1 MRLAFKFFL
10 AFSLVILVLAGIAAW
25 SLNEVGK
32 LTIADRTITVKA
44 AEALRSAASLRE
56 AVSTAKRVDMRSL
69 VFANQEYT
77 DKSIEGAAGIAREF
91 DRLAGYLT
99 AAEEE
104 ALFRKSAVGFKTYY
118 ASVTEAREL
127 RKRGDVKRA
136 EKLLKEDAQPVVDRV
151 VEDLDRLVQIT
162 RDALDQTQTEAK
174 DALGRARFEIEALR
188 SRTWKAVT
196 TAMILAVLAALAGT
210 GVIAF
215 RLTRALARLSDATRA
230 VAEGKFHEPLPINS
244 KDEIGALAKSFN
256 SMAARLRETD
266 EMKGKFY
273 ATVSHELRSPLNAM
287 REAARLI
294 EAKTA
299 GPLTEKQ
306 ERLIAIF
313 QKGAERL
320 LRLVNEVLDLS
331 RVNTGDL
338 AVERRWFVLEAAVRD
353 AIDELRPQAE
363 QRGIALRVD
372 GGGGSERMFG
382 DEDRIMQVVVN
393 LVGNSLR
400 FTPPGGSITVRLGH
414 TDDEMEIL
422 VEDTGMGIPAAFLPV
437 VFDRFRQA
445 HSGKGGTGLGLA
457 IVKSLVEAH
466 DGHVRVESEEGKGS
480 RFTVTLP
487 RGTPSEVAMEGEVR
501 QA

>member
-1 MRLAFKFFL
+1 
-10 AFSLVILVLAGIAAW
+10 
-25 SLNEVGK
+25 
-32 LTIADRTITVKA
+32 
-44 AEALRSAASLRE
+44 
-56 AVSTAKRVDMRSL
+56 
-69 VFANQEYT
+69 
-77 DKSIEGAAGIAREF
+77 
-91 DRLAGYLT
+91 
-99 AAEEE
+99 
-104 ALFRKSAVGFKTYY
+104 
-118 ASVTEAREL
+118 
-127 RKRGDVKRA
+127 
-136 EKLLKEDAQPVVDRV
+136 
-151 VEDLDRLVQIT
+151 
-162 RDALDQTQTEAK
+162 
-174 DALGRARFEIEALR
+174 
-188 SRTWKAVT
+188 
-196 TAMILAVLAALAGT
+196 
-210 GVIAF
+210 
-215 RLTRALARLSDATRA
+215 LSDATRA

-414 TDDEMEIL
+414 TDDEMEIR